1 MRILVA
7 TDQWFPD
14 VLGGVARV
22 ATATAQGWAAAGH
35 DVVVLAPRQDGN
47 RDPEE
52 HPVEGEP
59 TVVRALPR
67 GLLPQTLGDP
77 LWTRRS
83 AVRVGGKGFD
93 VLVAH
98 TCTTAWGLLRAHPRL
113 PLVDVFHA
121 DAAEENRY
129 MRSTA
134 PTRRDRLAASLL
146 ERPLRRLERL
156 TLRDADA
163 VIVLSEFSRRLLTN
177 LAPDAAATALRVPA
191 GIDTNV
197 FTPEGRRNARAR
209 LGIAPSTRLLF
220 TVRRLVP
227 RMGLEY
233 LVDAAASLGDLA
245 DVRVAIAG
253 EGPLAFELEAR
264 RRRLRLEERVELLG
278 RVSDEDLPFWYRA
291 ADLVVVPSLA
301 HEGFG
306 LVTAEALA
314 SGTPVV
320 GTPIGATPEL
330 LESIDPRL
338 IASGTDAAALS
349 HAIRN
354 GLEFTTRDLRERC
367 REYAVSRLSWK
378 IVLPAWERALESAV
392 RGRQVPEDRDGLR
405 A

>member
-22 ATATAQGWAAAGH
+22 AAGTARGWAAAGH
-35 DVVVLAPRQDGN
+35 DVVVLAPCSGTRDGAAGHAG
-47 RDPEE
+47 DDEL
-52 HPVEGEP
+52 
-59 TVVRALPR
+59 TVLRVLPR
-67 GLLPQTLGDP
+67 GLLPQTLSDP

-83 AVRVGGKGFD
+83 AARVGTQGFD

-121 DAAEENRY
+121 DVAEESRY
-129 MRSTA
+129 LRSTA
-134 PTRRDRLAASLL
+134 PSRRARISASVL
-146 ERPLRRLERL
+146 ERPLRLLEQV
-156 TLRDADA
+156 TLRDADT
-163 VIVLSEFSRRLLTN
+163 VIVLSEFSRRLLAD

-191 GIDTNV
+191 GVDAEV
-197 FTPEGRRNARAR
+197 FTPEGRDEARAR
-209 LGIAPSTRLLF
+209 LGVEPSTRLLF

-227 RMGLEY
+227 RMGLEH
-233 LVDAAASLGDLA
+233 LVDATASLGGVA

-253 EGPLAFELEAR
+253 EGRLATALEAR
-264 RRRLRLEERVELLG
+264 RHRLGLQGRVELLG
-278 RVSDEDLPFWYRA
+278 RVPEDELPSWYRA

-320 GTPIGATPEL
+320 GTPVGATPEL
-330 LESIDPRL
+330 LEPVEPSL
-338 IASGTDAAALS
+338 VAVGTDATALAD
-349 HAIRN
+349 AIRR
-354 GLEFTTRDLRERC
+354 GLELSTPELRVRC
-367 REYAVSRLSWK
+367 REHAVARLSWTV
-378 IVLPAWERALESAV
+378 VLPAWERALEVAV
-392 RGRQVPEDRDGLR
+392 
-405 A
+405 AAAHAS

>member
-22 ATATAQGWAAAGH
+22 AAGTSRGWAAAGH
-35 DVVVLAPRQDGN
+35 DVVVLAPREDGN
-47 RDPEE
+47 NVPEGR
-52 HPVEGEP
+52 PVEGEP

-67 GLLPQTLGDP
+67 GLLPQTLVDP

-83 AVRVGGKGFD
+83 AVRVGTKGFD

-113 PLVDVFHA
+113 PLLDVFHA
-121 DAAEENRY
+121 DAAEESRY

-134 PTRRDRLAASLL
+134 PTRRARLSASLL
-146 ERPLRRLERL
+146 EHPLRRLERR

-163 VIVLSEFSRRLLTN
+163 VVVLSEFSRRLLTN

-197 FTPEGRRNARAR
+197 FTPDGRDKSRAL
-209 LGIAPSTRLLF
+209 LGVGPSTRLLF

-227 RMGLEY
+227 RMGLEH
-233 LVDAAASLGDLA
+233 LVDAAASLSDLG

-253 EGPLAFELEAR
+253 EGPLASDLEVR
-264 RRRLRLEERVELLG
+264 RRRLGLEGRVELLG
-278 RVSDEDLPFWYRA
+278 RVPDEELPSWYRA

-320 GTPIGATPEL
+320 GSPVGATPEL
-330 LESIDPRL
+330 LEPIEPRL
-338 IASGTDAAALS
+338 VATGTSAAALGD
-349 HAIRN
+349 AIRN
-354 GLEFTTRDLRERC
+354 GLGLATRDLRARC
-367 REYAVSRLSWK
+367 REYALANLSWTV
-378 IVLPAWERALESAV
+378 VLPAWEHALEVAAW
-392 RGRQVPEDRDGLR
+392 RRQDRDRLS